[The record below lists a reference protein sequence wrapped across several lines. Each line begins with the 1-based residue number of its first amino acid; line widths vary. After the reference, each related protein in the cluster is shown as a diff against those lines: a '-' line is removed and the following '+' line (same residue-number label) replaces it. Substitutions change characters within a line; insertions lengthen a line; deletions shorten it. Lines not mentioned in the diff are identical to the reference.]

1 MSAGNDSADPSSP
14 GPARRY
20 NGAASRAMLN
30 LPNTLSVVRIV
41 LVPLLVVVMLTPPR
55 SWDWTGVQSDFL
67 GALIFGLASLTD
79 LLDGWLARRRRQITV
94 VGQWLDP
101 LADKLL
107 VLGALISL
115 VQLERAPAWM
125 VTIIVGRELAVTGLR
140 SVATARGVAMPA
152 SELGKRKMAAQV
164 TAILGLL
171 LAPSVPFPLNWVGT
185 IALWVMLALALWSAY
200 DYYRRFSDVL
210 DGRMRSGVDVRAG
223 LTARLACYGGL
234 ASHRRLGRRARRDD
248 RAAGGGCRGRGRG
261 GRGARRPGVRSGC
274 LQACPASARTASPG
288 RAP

>member
-1 MSAGNDSADPSSP
+1 MI
-14 GPARRY
+14 
-20 NGAASRAMLN
+20 N
-30 LPNTLSVVRIV
+30 LPNALSVVRIV

-55 SWDWTGVQSDFL
+55 SWEWTGVGSDYL

-79 LLDGWLARRRRQITV
+79 LLDGWLARRRRQITA
-94 VGQWLDP
+94 VGEWLDP

-125 VTIIVGRELAVTGLR
+125 VTILVGRELLVTGLR

-152 SELGKRKMAAQV
+152 SDLGKMKMAAQV

-185 IALWVMLALALWSAY
+185 SALWVMLALAVWSGL
-200 DYYRRFSDVL
+200 DYYRRFNAVL
-210 DGRMRSGVDVRAG
+210 KDNTDAG
-223 LTARLACYGGL
+223 
-234 ASHRRLGRRARRDD
+234 
-248 RAAGGGCRGRGRG
+248 
-261 GRGARRPGVRSGC
+261 
-274 LQACPASARTASPG
+274 
-288 RAP
+288 